1 MSTEQP
7 PRGRET
13 GGSGSAP
20 VGSVAAIIIAVVAVV
35 GGFLILG
42 NIRSDDTA
50 ASVPETTAAPVTTPV
65 PVIEST
71 LPPVTVPTTPPQ
83 VFEGAT
89 VVVANASNVNGAAG
103 RLSTALE
110 GKGFTMS
117 DPTNATSRLE
127 VSTIYYNA
135 ANPNALAV
143 ATTASTLMGTVTVA
157 EAPTPVPIEGGVLPE
172 GVDVL
177 VLLGSDKA
185 DKTLDAMGATPAA
198 TTTAPA
204 TATTVDPAAA
214 AASSTTAPA

>member
-7 PRGRET
+7 PRGREA
-13 GGSGSAP
+13 GGSGGAP
-20 VGSVAAIIIAVVAVV
+20 VGSVAAIVIAVVAVV

-42 NIRSDDTA
+42 NIRSDDSA

-127 VSTIYYNA
+127 ASTIYYNA

-143 ATTASTLMGTVTVA
+143 ATTVSNLMGTVTVA

-198 TTTAPA
+198 TPA
-204 TATTVDPAAA
+204 TATTVDPAAVVDTA
-214 AASSTTAPA
+214 TTVPA

>member
-1 MSTEQP
+1 
-7 PRGRET
+7 
-13 GGSGSAP
+13 
-20 VGSVAAIIIAVVAVV
+20 
-35 GGFLILG
+35 
-42 NIRSDDTA
+42 
-50 ASVPETTAAPVTTPV
+50 
-65 PVIEST
+65 
-71 LPPVTVPTTPPQ
+71 VPTTPPQ

-103 RLSTALE
+103 RLSIALE

-117 DPTNATSRLE
+117 DATNATSRLE
-127 VSTIYYNA
+127 ASTIYYNA

-143 ATTASTLMGTVTVA
+143 ATTVSNLMGTVTVA

-185 DKTLDAMGATPAA
+185 DKTLDAMGAATAV

>member
-1 MSTEQP
+1 
-7 PRGRET
+7 
-13 GGSGSAP
+13 
-20 VGSVAAIIIAVVAVV
+20 
-35 GGFLILG
+35 
-42 NIRSDDTA
+42 
-50 ASVPETTAAPVTTPV
+50 
-65 PVIEST
+65 
-71 LPPVTVPTTPPQ
+71 VPTTPPQ

-117 DPTNATSRLE
+117 DATNATSRLE

-143 ATTASTLMGTVTVA
+143 ATTVSNLMGTVTVA

-198 TTTAPA
+198 TPA
-204 TATTVDPAAA
+204 TATTVDPAAVVDT
-214 AASSTTAPA
+214 STTVPA

>member
-7 PRGRET
+7 ARGREA
-13 GGSGSAP
+13 GGSGGAP
-20 VGSVAAIIIAVVAVV
+20 VGSAVAIVIAVIAVV
-35 GGFLILG
+35 GGFLILRT
-42 NIRSDDTA
+42 IRSDDTT
-50 ASVPETTAAPVTTPV
+50 ASVPETTAAPATTLA

-71 LPPVTVPTTPPQ
+71 LPPETVPTTPPQ

-110 GKGFTMS
+110 GKGFTMA
-117 DPTNATSRLE
+117 DATNATSRLE
-127 VSTIYYNA
+127 ASTIYYNA

-143 ATTASTLMGTVTVA
+143 ATTVSSLMGTITIA

-185 DKTLDAMGATPAA
+185 DKTLDAMGATTS
-198 TTTAPA
+198 TTVAPA

>member
-7 PRGRET
+7 PRGREA

-20 VGSVAAIIIAVVAVV
+20 VGSAAAIVIAVIAVV
-35 GGFLILG
+35 GGFLILR

-50 ASVPETTAAPVTTPV
+50 ASVPETTAAPVTTQAPI
-65 PVIEST
+65 IEST
-71 LPPVTVPTTPPQ
+71 QPPETVPTTPPQ

-110 GKGFTMS
+110 GKGFTMATA
-117 DPTNATSRLE
+117 TNATSRLE

>member
-7 PRGRET
+7 ARGREA
-13 GGSGSAP
+13 GGSGGAP
-20 VGSVAAIIIAVVAVV
+20 VGSAVAIVIAVIAVV
-35 GGFLILG
+35 GGFLILRT
-42 NIRSDDTA
+42 IRSDDTT
-50 ASVPETTAAPVTTPV
+50 ASVPETTAAPVTTLA

-71 LPPVTVPTTPPQ
+71 LPPETVPTTPPQ

-110 GKGFTMS
+110 GKGFTMA
-117 DPTNATSRLE
+117 DATNATSRLE

-143 ATTASTLMGTVTVA
+143 ATTVSSLMGTVTIA
-157 EAPTPVPIEGGVLPE
+157 ETPTPVPIEGGVLPE

-185 DKTLDAMGATPAA
+185 DKTLDAMGATTS
-198 TTTAPA
+198 TTVAPA